1 MPIPNDDSRLRLK
14 ATAYVIY
21 YHKDLAQAREFLL
34 DFGLSIARETPGKEV
49 HFAGYGEEPFVYI
62 ARQSD
67 GDSYF
72 GGAAYE
78 VESQAELE
86 RASALQYATEIT
98 SLDAPG
104 GGEFVRLTDP
114 VGHHVYLVHG
124 QSKNKPQP
132 PKLEKL
138 VINYED
144 EKPRKGKFHRFQPGP
159 ALIHRWGHYGVTYPD
174 GTYQQMY
181 DWYTQNLAL
190 APSDVVLDDGKPV
203 TCFFHID
210 RGLEFTDHHAFFF
223 KRAKGDANPTVAH
236 SAFEVHD
243 FDIEQLGHNF
253 LMSKGY
259 ENCWGVG
266 RHVLGSQVFDY
277 WFDPSKFIVEH
288 YADGDL
294 VNSQTVVSHVQAGPQ
309 TLKVWGP
316 PVPEVF

>member
-1 MPIPNDDSRLRLK
+1 MPIPEEDSRLRLK

-34 DFGLSIARETPGKEV
+34 DFGLSIARETTGEEI
-49 HFAGYGEEPFVYI
+49 HFAGYGNEPYVYI

-67 GDSYF
+67 ADSYF

-78 VESQAELE
+78 VESRAELE
-86 RASALQYATEIT
+86 RASAIRDATKIT

-104 GGEFVRLTDP
+104 GGESVRLTDP
-114 VGHHVYLVHG
+114 VGHYVYLVHG
-124 QSKNKPQP
+124 QSKKTPQP
-132 PKLEKL
+132 PELKKL

-144 EKPRKGKFHRFQPGP
+144 DKPRKGKFHRFQPGP
-159 ALIHRWGHYGVTYPD
+159 ALVHRWGHYGVTYPD

-190 APSDVVLDDGKPV
+190 APSDVVFKDGKPI

-223 KRAKGDANPTVAH
+223 KRAKGDDKPTVAH

-243 FDIEQLGHNF
+243 FDIQQLGHNY
-253 LMSKGY
+253 LTSKGY
-259 ENCWGVG
+259 DICWGVG
-266 RHVLGSQVFDY
+266 RVNCKAFFD
-277 WFDPSKFIVEH
+277 H
-288 YADGDL
+288 QL
-294 VNSQTVVSHVQAGPQ
+294 LTQ
-309 TLKVWGP
+309 
-316 PVPEVF
+316 

>member
-1 MPIPNDDSRLRLK
+1 MPIPKGDSRLRLK

-21 YHKDLAQAREFLL
+21 YHRALAQAREFLL
-34 DFGLSIARETPGKEV
+34 DFGLSIAHETPGEEIY
-49 HFAGYGEEPFVYI
+49 FTGYGNEPFVYI

-67 GDSYF
+67 TDSFF

-78 VESQAELE
+78 VESRVELE
-86 RASALQYATEIT
+86 RASAIEDATNIA

-124 QSKNKPQP
+124 QSKKSPQP
-132 PKLEKL
+132 PELKKL

-144 EKPRKGKFHRFQPGP
+144 DKPRKGKFHRFQPGP
-159 ALIHRWGHYGVTYPD
+159 ALVHRWGHYGVTYPD

-190 APSDVVLDDGKPV
+190 APSDIVFKDGKPI

-223 KRAKGDANPTVAH
+223 KRVKGDDKPTVAH

-243 FDIEQLGHNF
+243 FDVQQLGHNY
-253 LMSKGY
+253 LTSKGY
-259 ENCWGVG
+259 DICWGVG
-266 RHVLGSQVFDY
+266 RASIGKPF
-277 WFDPSKFIVEH
+277 
-288 YADGDL
+288 
-294 VNSQTVVSHVQAGPQ
+294 
-309 TLKVWGP
+309 
-316 PVPEVF
+316 

>member
-1 MPIPNDDSRLRLK
+1 MPIPEGDSRLRLK

-34 DFGLSIARETPGKEV
+34 DFGLSIARETPGEEI
-49 HFAGYGEEPFVYI
+49 HFAGYGNEPHIYI

-67 GDSYF
+67 ADQLF
-72 GGAAYE
+72 
-78 VESQAELE
+78 
-86 RASALQYATEIT
+86 RAIKDATKIT

-124 QSKNKPQP
+124 QSKKTPQP
-132 PKLEKL
+132 PELKKL

-144 EKPRKGKFHRFQPGP
+144 EKPSEGKVPSFP
-159 ALIHRWGHYGVTYPD
+159 AWSSSCASCTIGIL
-174 GTYQQMY
+174 
-181 DWYTQNLAL
+181 QNLAL
-190 APSDVVLDDGKPV
+190 APSDVVFKDGKPI

-223 KRAKGDANPTVAH
+223 KRVKGDDKTTVAH

-243 FDIEQLGHNF
+243 FDIQQLGHNY
-253 LMSKGY
+253 LTSKGY
-259 ENCWGVG
+259 DICWGVG

-294 VNSQTVVSHVQAGPQ
+294 VNSETVVSEVEAGPQ
-309 TLKVWGP
+309 ALKVWGP